1 MHKKSSLDKVSQ
13 IILIS
18 NSYINHKK
26 NLTKVKGLVD
36 HSTTKRNIDIND
48 YLHRKNMYR

>member
-1 MHKKSSLDKVSQ
+1 MHKKSSLEKVSQ

-36 HSTTKRNIDIND
+36 HSTTKRNLLTIIDIE
-48 YLHRKNMYR
+48 NMYR